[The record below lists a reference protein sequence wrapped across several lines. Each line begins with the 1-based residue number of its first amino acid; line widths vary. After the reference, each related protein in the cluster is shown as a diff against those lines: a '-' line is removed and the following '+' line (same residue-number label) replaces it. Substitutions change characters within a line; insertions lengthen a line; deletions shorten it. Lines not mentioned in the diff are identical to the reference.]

1 LSYVILDQIWIKLLF
16 ETERIL
22 HQGWVKKHRSSMRQ
36 VYQAG
41 DKFVVDYAGQ
51 TVPIVNGETGEIKTA
66 QIVVGVLGASN
77 YTFCEA
83 T

>member
-1 LSYVILDQIWIKLLF
+1 M
-16 ETERIL
+16 
-22 HQGWVKKHRSSMRQ
+22 HQ

-41 DKFVVDYAGQ
+41 GKFFMDYAGQ

-77 YTFCEA
+77 YTFCKA